1 MRVLSVVHDN
11 ASLAQVA
18 PVARALA
25 ASSDVEH
32 LIIHAGRHDAAEL
45 QTAIAELELP
55 PVPYHLEVGTGSDG
69 VQIGLML
76 QRLEPA
82 IADLQP
88 EVVLA
93 YGDGNAA
100 VAAALAAAAQRIRF
114 GHVEAGLRCGD
125 GAGGETMPRLVSDV
139 LADLLFVPSRDAL
152 GALKAEGVAEERI
165 QFVGS
170 VRIDALCWV
179 LARTSPASPPPDPAP
194 YAVTN
199 LHEPGLEIVQAL
211 GELGSRLRVVPAPAG
226 YVERMRLVAGAALV
240 VTDNEDLQEETSF
253 LGIPCITLRPST
265 DHPTTCQHG
274 TNRLVAPQR
283 TTFLAAANRALSRR
297 APARPVLERWDGRAA
312 ERIAR
317 VLCDG
322 AEFTA
327 EREPQVAS
335 AARGR
340 RTLALP
346 QMA

>member
-1 MRVLSVVHDN
+1 MRVLSVVDDS
-11 ASLAQVA
+11 ASLLQLA

-25 ASSDVEH
+25 QSGDVEH
-32 LIIHAGRHDAAEL
+32 LIIHAGRHDAPDLKTALAE
-45 QTAIAELELP
+45 QELP
-55 PVPYHLEVGTGSDG
+55 PVQFHLEVGTGSGG

-76 QRLEPA
+76 QRFEPA
-82 IADLQP
+82 LAELQP
-88 EVVLA
+88 DVVLA

-100 VAAALAAAAQRIRF
+100 VAAALAAAALRIRF
-114 GHVEAGLRCGD
+114 GHVEAGLRNGD
-125 GAGGETMPRLVSDV
+125 GAGGDTMPRLVSDV
-139 LADLLFVPSRDAL
+139 VADLLFVPSRDAL
-152 GALKAEGVAEERI
+152 GSLKAEGVAEERI

-179 LARTSPASPPPDPAP
+179 LARTAPAPADPAP

-211 GELGSRLRVVPAPAG
+211 NELGSRIRVVPAPAG

-240 VTDNEDLQEETSF
+240 VTDSEDLQEETSF
-253 LGIPCITLRPST
+253 LGIPCITLRPHT

-297 APARPVLERWDGRAA
+297 APARPMLERWDGRAA

-327 EREPQVAS
+327 EHEPQVAS

-340 RTLALP
+340 RALALP